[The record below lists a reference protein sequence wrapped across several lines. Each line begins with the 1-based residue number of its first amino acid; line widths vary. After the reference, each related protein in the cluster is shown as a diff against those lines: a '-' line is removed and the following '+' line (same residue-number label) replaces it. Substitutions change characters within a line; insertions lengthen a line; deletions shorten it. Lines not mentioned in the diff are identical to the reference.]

1 MQNTK
6 GDETM
11 TDVTTIGSL
20 LLQKLMNALHQS
32 LKVDSLHYIGTPRY
46 RDTHE
51 WFCDGVKFYT
61 SWKAT
66 GIDTTLDLQGA
77 NFGVTFIKGML
88 ACDYDCF
95 SCGFRCQ
102 VSIPVRNELTVYF
115 NGHRVPDHL
124 ITINMFNKIIDLSE
138 PLIGE
143 IGKEMLNK
151 GIRLDKSLSG

>member
-66 GIDTTLDLQGA
+66 GIPRVEQG
-77 NFGVTFIKGML
+77 NGIERICHGYSRRSNEQK
-88 ACDYDCF
+88 
-95 SCGFRCQ
+95 
-102 VSIPVRNELTVYF
+102 RNEGVS
-115 NGHRVPDHL
+115 V
-124 ITINMFNKIIDLSE
+124 
-138 PLIGE
+138 
-143 IGKEMLNK
+143 
-151 GIRLDKSLSG
+151 